1 MSIITL
7 PNQKLIEEL
16 FINYYSSDSTPENLI
31 SSHWEYY
38 SRKFNVQIDD
48 EGNIISLKGFGFGN
62 MEDLSIIS
70 KILDYI
76 GHMFYF
82 VRLPYKRDL
91 YPLILKSFKIC
102 SLMGV
107 YFSFD
112 CFKQACSLS
121 LIKRKLSNGM
131 ENKRVTFL
139 VIGDGYGFLSA
150 LIKST
155 FPDSTIVLV
164 DLGKTL
170 LFQAYYC
177 QKVHPNS
184 SHHGINQK
192 TILNKNNLNGY
203 DFIYCPTE
211 YLDNIS
217 SLKYDIVVNIASMQE
232 MNISTVNRYFDFIRH
247 CSNENNLFYC
257 CNREQK
263 ILKGGEI
270 LEFNKYPWSEHD
282 QHLVDEYCPWYK
294 YFLSLSHSKNG
305 PKIFGMRIPIIHY
318 FDGTMQHRLTK
329 MLISNQKTNNH
340 RFS

>member
-1 MSIITL
+1 MNKIVPS
-7 PNQKLIEEL
+7 NQELLKEL
-16 FINYYSSDSTPENLI
+16 FENYYHSDNTPENLI

-38 SRKFNVQIDD
+38 SEKFNVQIDD
-48 EGNIISLKGFGFGN
+48 EGNIISLKGVGFGD
-62 MEDLSIIS
+62 MADVSIIS
-70 KILDYI
+70 KIFAYI
-76 GHMFYF
+76 GHVSYF

-91 YPLILKSFKIC
+91 YHLILKSLKIC

-107 YFSFD
+107 FFSFD

-121 LIKRKLSNGM
+121 LIKRNLREGM
-131 ENKRVTFL
+131 RNKRLTFL
-139 VIGDGYGFLSA
+139 IIGDGYGFLSG

-155 FPDSTIVLV
+155 FPDSTVVLV

-184 SHHGINQK
+184 SHYGINQK
-192 TILNKNNLNGY
+192 TIHKKNNLEEC

-217 SLKYDIVVNIASMQE
+217 SIKYDIVVNIASMQE

-270 LEFNKYPWSEHD
+270 LEFENYSWRKYD

-294 YFLSLSHSKNG
+294 YFLSLSSTKNG
-305 PKIFGMRIPIIHY
+305 PKILGIRIPIINY
-318 FDGTMQHRLTK
+318 FDGPIRHRLTK
-329 MLISNQKTNNH
+329 MSISNQE
-340 RFS
+340 S